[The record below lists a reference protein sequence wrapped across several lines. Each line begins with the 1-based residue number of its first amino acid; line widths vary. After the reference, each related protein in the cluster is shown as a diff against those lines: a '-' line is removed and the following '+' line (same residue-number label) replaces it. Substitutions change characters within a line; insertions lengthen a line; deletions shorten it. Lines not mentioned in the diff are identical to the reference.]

1 MNGGG
6 EEDESELHGRN
17 QTFGFGMTTSLFL
30 LRIDL
35 KTPIYIYLK
44 VERRELFPWHTSEAF
59 DGCNGAVPSMR
70 NVNVSKSV
78 PAIRDRGHESYVFE
92 CHEGVTHW
100 YIFCS
105 PQLPIYLF
113 RRGVDGSRFDSP
125 TSCCLV
131 VIIGILLLVRDLFYL
146 SFRRKKTETE
156 SSDDERVLLSSAT
169 KMLHRLTTQ
178 SRKEIS
184 NAQKTE
190 LALNIPTP

>member
-1 MNGGG
+1 MNPMFLNVTKASRIGTYFVLPSCPFIYSA
-6 EEDESELHGRN
+6 EVSVDE
-17 QTFGFGMTTSLFL
+17 
-30 LRIDL
+30 
-35 KTPIYIYLK
+35 
-44 VERRELFPWHTSEAF
+44 
-59 DGCNGAVPSMR
+59 
-70 NVNVSKSV
+70 
-78 PAIRDRGHESYVFE
+78 
-92 CHEGVTHW
+92 
-100 YIFCS
+100 
-105 PQLPIYLF
+105 
-113 RRGVDGSRFDSP
+113 SRFDSP